1 MDERTARSLDVL
13 GRELGRFERL
23 VQDLI
28 EISRFD
34 AGVAQASFERIF
46 LGELVLHAVEAFPD
60 GEVPVEVTASATD
73 AVVDADK
80 RRLEQVIANL
90 VTNARLHGGGVD
102 RVRIEATDGTARIV
116 VEDRGP
122 GVPPEDRERIFERF
136 YRGPYTGRSA
146 GGGVGLGLALV
157 AEHVALHG
165 GRVWVEDRAAGDDGA
180 RFVVELPLV
189 R

>member
-1 MDERTARSLDVL
+1 M
-13 GRELGRFERL
+13 
-23 VQDLI
+23 
-28 EISRFD
+28 
-34 AGVAQASFERIF
+34 
-46 LGELVLHAVEAFPD
+46 
-60 GEVPVEVTASATD
+60 EVTASATD

-90 VTNARLHGGGVD
+90 VENANLHGGGVD
-102 RVRIEATDGTARIV
+102 RVRIEASDGMARIV

-122 GVPPEDRERIFERF
+122 GVPAEDRERIFERF
-136 YRGPYTGRSA
+136 YRGRYTSRPA

-165 GRVWVEDRAAGDDGA
+165 GRVWVEDRATADGGA
-180 RFVVELPLV
+180 RFVVELPVV